1 MLTNTAKNWDFFS
14 FSEMDRKS
22 DDARRKLRVIPREM
36 LLVYGL
42 RTPIKAFFPL
52 KYPKFLGLG
61 RQIGE
66 MNFGT
71 FGVFSAELKVS

>member
-1 MLTNTAKNWDFFS
+1 MFFS
-14 FSEMDRKS
+14 VNRKS
-22 DDARRKLRVIPREM
+22 FIPNIRRRQDIPDFIH
-36 LLVYGL
+36 GL

-52 KYPKFLGLG
+52 KYPRFLGLG